1 MTVITATAPAKVNL
15 VFEVGPLKSNGYHDV
30 NTLFLALDLREEV
43 TVSKALPG
51 TGISIF
57 VKGDGLPSRHVAAV
71 PTDSSNLVAKVA
83 LLLSQKLGIDTPDI
97 QIDILKRIPVAGGMA
112 GGSSDAAAMLV
123 AFNEYAHQEFGT
135 TRLSTAELMDV
146 AAELGSDISFCVLG
160 QLAIGTGRGEQLQP
174 INSLPFETHWVLAI
188 SPQGLSTPSVYAKFD
203 ELGASSDFSDLS
215 QLAGSVDS
223 VQALASVLS
232 NSLQAAALALMPQLE
247 SLIEE
252 IEGLGALRAIVS
264 GSGPTIAA
272 LCYSK
277 DQAMEIANTL
287 NERGIFALTAGSPA
301 LGANLE
307 A

>member
-1 MTVITATAPAKVNL
+1 MSSITASAPAKVNL
-15 VFEVGPLKSNGYHDV
+15 VFEVGPLKPNGFHDV
-30 NTLFLALDLREEV
+30 NSLFLALNLREEV

-57 VKGDGLPSRHVAAV
+57 VHGEGLPARHVAAV

-83 LLLSQKLGIDTPDI
+83 VLLSQKLGIETPDI

-112 GGSSDAAAMLV
+112 GGSADAAAMLI

-135 TRLSTAELMDV
+135 TKLSKEELMEV

-160 QLAIGTGRGEQLQP
+160 ELAIGTGRGEQLKP
-174 INSLPFETHWVLAI
+174 VTPFAFETHWVLAI
-188 SPQGLSTPSVYAKFD
+188 SQQGLSTPSVYAKFD
-203 ELGASSDFSDLS
+203 ELGQSAEFSDLS
-215 QLAGSVDS
+215 QLVDS
-223 VQALASVLS
+223 VHTVEELALKLG
-232 NSLQAAALALMPQLE
+232 NGLQSSAVALMPQLE
-247 SLIEE
+247 SLIGE
-252 IEGLGALRAIVS
+252 IESLGALKAIVS

-272 LCYSK
+272 LCSSN
-277 DQAMEIANTL
+277 DQAVEIAKSL
-287 NERGIFALTAGSPA
+287 NERGIFALTAGSQA

>member
-1 MTVITATAPAKVNL
+1 MTIITATAPAKVNL
-15 VFEVGPLKSNGYHDV
+15 VFEVGPLQANGYHDV

-57 VKGDGLPSRHVAAV
+57 VKGDGLPSRHLAAV

-83 LLLSQKLGIDTPDI
+83 VLLAQKLGIETTDI

-112 GGSSDAAAMLV
+112 GGSADAAAMLV

-135 TRLSTAELMDV
+135 AKLSTEKLMDV

-160 QLAIGTGRGEQLQP
+160 QLAVGTGRGEQLQ
-174 INSLPFETHWVLAI
+174 SVTPFPFDTHWVLAI

-203 ELGASSDFSDLS
+203 ELGVLPNFSDLMQVS
-215 QLAGSVDS
+215 GSIISLD
-223 VQALASVLS
+223 ALALALS
-232 NSLQAAALALMPQLE
+232 NGLQDAALALMPQLE

-272 LCYSK
+272 LCSSK
-277 DQAMEIANTL
+277 DQAIEIAKTL

>member
-15 VFEVGPLKSNGYHDV
+15 VFEVGPLKPNGYHDV
-30 NTLFLALDLREEV
+30 NSLFLALDLREEV
-43 TVSKALPG
+43 TVSNALPG

-57 VKGDGLPSRHVAAV
+57 VKGDGLPLRHVAAV

-83 LLLSQKLGIDTPDI
+83 VLLSQKLGIETPDI

-112 GGSSDAAAMLV
+112 GGSADAAAMLV

-135 TRLSTAELMDV
+135 TRVSTAELMDV

-160 QLAIGTGRGEQLQP
+160 QLAIGTGRGEQLQQVNP
-174 INSLPFETHWVLAI
+174 LPFETHWVLAI

-203 ELGASSDFSDLS
+203 EIGSSSEFSDLS
-215 QLAGSVDS
+215 QVSGSLDS
-223 VQALASVLS
+223 VEALASVLS
-232 NSLQAAALALMPQLE
+232 NGLQDAALALMPQLD

-252 IEGLGALRAIVS
+252 IEGLGALKAIVS

-272 LCYSK
+272 LCSSK
-277 DQAMEIANTL
+277 DQAIEIVKTL

>member
-1 MTVITATAPAKVNL
+1 MTIVTATAPAKVNL
-15 VFEVGPLKSNGYHDV
+15 VFEVGPLQANGYHDV

-57 VKGDGLPSRHVAAV
+57 VKGDGLPSRHLAAV

-83 LLLSQKLGIDTPDI
+83 VLLSQKLDIETPDI

-112 GGSSDAAAMLV
+112 GGSADAAAMLV

-135 TRLSTAELMDV
+135 ARLSTEELMDV

-160 QLAIGTGRGEQLQP
+160 QLAVGTGRGEQLQ
-174 INSLPFETHWVLAI
+174 SVTPFPFDTHWVLAI
-188 SPQGLSTPSVYAKFD
+188 SPQGLSTPSVYAMFD
-203 ELGASSDFSDLS
+203 ELGVLPNFSDLMQVS
-215 QLAGSVDS
+215 GSITSLD
-223 VQALASVLS
+223 ALALALS
-232 NSLQAAALALMPQLE
+232 NGLQDAALALMPQLE

-252 IEGLGALRAIVS
+252 IEGLGALKAIVS

-272 LCYSK
+272 LCSSK
-277 DQAMEIANTL
+277 DQAIEIAKTL

>member
-15 VFEVGPLKSNGYHDV
+15 VFEVGPLQANGYHDV

-57 VKGDGLPSRHVAAV
+57 VKGDGLPSRHLAAV
-71 PTDSSNLVAKVA
+71 PTDSSNLVANVA
-83 LLLSQKLGIDTPDI
+83 VLLSQKLGIETTDI

-112 GGSSDAAAMLV
+112 GGSADAAAMLV

-135 TRLSTAELMDV
+135 AKLSTEELMDV

-160 QLAIGTGRGEQLQP
+160 QLAVGTGRGEQLQ
-174 INSLPFETHWVLAI
+174 SVTPFPFDTHWVLAI

-203 ELGASSDFSDLS
+203 ELGVLPNFSDLMQVS
-215 QLAGSVDS
+215 GSITSLD
-223 VQALASVLS
+223 ALALALS
-232 NSLQAAALALMPQLE
+232 NGLQDAALALMPQLE

-272 LCYSK
+272 LCSSK
-277 DQAMEIANTL
+277 DQAMGIANTL

>member
-1 MTVITATAPAKVNL
+1 MTIITATAPAKVNL
-15 VFEVGPLKSNGYHDV
+15 VFEVGPLKANGYHDV

-83 LLLSQKLGIDTPDI
+83 VLLAQKIGIETTDI

-112 GGSSDAAAMLV
+112 GGSADAAAMLV

-135 TRLSTAELMDV
+135 TRLSTEELMDV

-160 QLAIGTGRGEQLQP
+160 QLALGTGRGEQLQSVTP
-174 INSLPFETHWVLAI
+174 FPFETHWVLAI

-203 ELGASSDFSDLS
+203 ELGALPNFSDLMQVS
-215 QLAGSVDS
+215 GSIISLD
-223 VQALASVLS
+223 ALALALS
-232 NSLQAAALALMPQLE
+232 NGLQDAALALMPQLE

-252 IEGLGALRAIVS
+252 IEGFGALKAIVS

-272 LCYSK
+272 LCSSK
-277 DQAMEIANTL
+277 DQAMEIAKTL

>member
-1 MTVITATAPAKVNL
+1 MTIITATAPAKVNL
-15 VFEVGPLKSNGYHDV
+15 VFEVGPLKANGYHDV

-83 LLLSQKLGIDTPDI
+83 VLLSQKLDIETPDI

-112 GGSSDAAAMLV
+112 GGSADAAAMLV

-135 TRLSTAELMDV
+135 AKLSTEELMDV

-160 QLAIGTGRGEQLQP
+160 QLAVGTGRGEQLQ
-174 INSLPFETHWVLAI
+174 SVTPFPFDTHWVLAI

-203 ELGASSDFSDLS
+203 ELGVLPNFSDLMQVS
-215 QLAGSVDS
+215 GSITSLDALVLA
-223 VQALASVLS
+223 LS
-232 NSLQAAALALMPQLE
+232 NGLQDAALALMPQLE
-247 SLIEE
+247 SLIGE
-252 IEGLGALRAIVS
+252 IEGLGALKGIVS

-272 LCYSK
+272 LCSSK
-277 DQAMEIANTL
+277 DQAIEIAKTL

>member
-1 MTVITATAPAKVNL
+1 MTIVTATAPAKVNL
-15 VFEVGPLKSNGYHDV
+15 VFEVGPLQANGYHDV

-57 VKGDGLPSRHVAAV
+57 VKGDGLPSRHLAAV

-83 LLLSQKLGIDTPDI
+83 VLLSQKLDIETPDI

-112 GGSSDAAAMLV
+112 GGSADAAAMLV

-135 TRLSTAELMDV
+135 ARLSTEELMDV

-160 QLAIGTGRGEQLQP
+160 QLAVGTGRGEQLQ
-174 INSLPFETHWVLAI
+174 SVTPFPFDTHWVLAI
-188 SPQGLSTPSVYAKFD
+188 SPQGLSTPSVYAMFD
-203 ELGASSDFSDLS
+203 ELGVLPNFSDLMQVS
-215 QLAGSVDS
+215 GSITSLD
-223 VQALASVLS
+223 ALALALS
-232 NSLQAAALALMPQLE
+232 NGLQVAAIALMPQLE

-252 IEGLGALRAIVS
+252 IEGFGALKAIVS

-272 LCYSK
+272 LCSSK
-277 DQAMEIANTL
+277 DQAIEIAKTL

>member
-1 MTVITATAPAKVNL
+1 MIIITATAPAKVNL
-15 VFEVGPLKSNGYHDV
+15 VFEVGPLKANGYHDV

-57 VKGDGLPSRHVAAV
+57 VKGDGLPSRHLAAV

-83 LLLSQKLGIDTPDI
+83 VLLAQKLGIETPDI

-112 GGSSDAAAMLV
+112 GGSADAAAMLV

-135 TRLSTAELMDV
+135 AKLSRDELMDV

-160 QLAIGTGRGEQLQP
+160 QLAVGTGRGEQLQ
-174 INSLPFETHWVLAI
+174 SVTPFPFDTHWVLAI

-203 ELGASSDFSDLS
+203 ELGVLPNFSDLMQVS
-215 QLAGSVDS
+215 GSMTS
-223 VQALASVLS
+223 INALALALS
-232 NSLQAAALALMPQLE
+232 NGLQDAALALMPQLE

-252 IEGLGALRAIVS
+252 IEGFGALRAIVS

-272 LCYSK
+272 LCSSK
-277 DQAMEIANTL
+277 DQAIEIAKTL

>member
-15 VFEVGPLKSNGYHDV
+15 VFEVGPLKPNGYHDV
-30 NTLFLALDLREEV
+30 NSLFLALDLREEV
-43 TVSKALPG
+43 TISKALPG
-51 TGISIF
+51 TDISIF
-57 VKGDGLPSRHVAAV
+57 VNGEGLPSRHITAV

-83 LLLSQKLGIDTPDI
+83 ILLSQKLGIETPDI

-112 GGSSDAAAMLV
+112 GGSADAAAMLV
-123 AFNEYAHQEFGT
+123 AFNEFAHQEFGSE
-135 TRLSTAELMDV
+135 RLSTAELLDV

-174 INSLPFETHWVLAI
+174 VNPFPFETHWVLAV

-203 ELGASSDFSDLS
+203 ELGVSSDFSDLR
-215 QLAGSVDS
+215 QRAGSVDS
-223 VQALASVLS
+223 VEALASVLS
-232 NSLQAAALALMPQLE
+232 NGLQDAALALMPQLE

-252 IEGLGALRAIVS
+252 IEGLGALKAIVS

-272 LCYSK
+272 LCSSK
-277 DQAMEIANTL
+277 DQAIEIAKTL
-287 NERGIFALTAGSPA
+287 NEEGIFALTAGSPA

>member
-1 MTVITATAPAKVNL
+1 VN
-15 VFEVGPLKSNGYHDV
+15 S
-30 NTLFLALDLREEV
+30 LFLALDLREEV
-43 TVSKALPG
+43 TVSNALPG

-57 VKGDGLPSRHVAAV
+57 VNGEGLPSRHITAV

-83 LLLSQKLGIDTPDI
+83 VLLSQKLDIDTPDI

-112 GGSSDAAAMLV
+112 GGSADAAAMLV

-135 TRLSTAELMDV
+135 TRVSTAELMDV

-188 SPQGLSTPSVYAKFD
+188 SSQGLSTPSVYAKFD
-203 ELGASSDFSDLS
+203 ELGASSAFSDLS
-215 QLAGSVDS
+215 QVAGSLDS
-223 VQALASVLS
+223 VEALASVLS
-232 NSLQAAALALMPQLE
+232 NSLQDAALALMPQLE
-247 SLIEE
+247 SQIEE
-252 IEGLGALRAIVS
+252 IEGLGALKAIVS

-272 LCYSK
+272 LCSSK
-277 DQAMEIANTL
+277 DQAIEIAKTL

>member
-15 VFEVGPLKSNGYHDV
+15 VFEVGPLKPNGYHDV
-30 NTLFLALDLREEV
+30 NSLFLALDLREEV
-43 TVSKALPG
+43 TVSNALPG

-57 VKGDGLPSRHVAAV
+57 VKGDGLPLRHVTAV

-83 LLLSQKLGIDTPDI
+83 VLLSQKLGIETPDI

-112 GGSSDAAAMLV
+112 GGSADAAAMLV

-160 QLAIGTGRGEQLQP
+160 QLAIGTGRGEQLQQVNP
-174 INSLPFETHWVLAI
+174 LPFETHWVLAI

-203 ELGASSDFSDLS
+203 EIGSSSEFSDLS
-215 QLAGSVDS
+215 QVSGSLDS
-223 VQALASVLS
+223 VEALASVLS
-232 NSLQAAALALMPQLE
+232 NGLQDAALALMPQLD

-252 IEGLGALRAIVS
+252 IEGLGALKAIVS

-272 LCYSK
+272 LCSSK
-277 DQAMEIANTL
+277 DQAIEIVKTL
-287 NERGIFALTAGSPA
+287 NERGIFALTAGSPS

>member
-1 MTVITATAPAKVNL
+1 MTIITATGPAKVNL
-15 VFEVGPLKSNGYHDV
+15 VFEAGPLQANGYHDV

-57 VKGDGLPSRHVAAV
+57 VKGDGLPSRHLAAV

-83 LLLSQKLGIDTPDI
+83 VLLAQKLGIETTDI

-112 GGSSDAAAMLV
+112 GGSADAAAMLV
-123 AFNEYAHQEFGT
+123 AFNEYAHQEFET
-135 TRLSTAELMDV
+135 AKLSRDELMDV

-160 QLAIGTGRGEQLQP
+160 QLAVGTGRGEQLQ
-174 INSLPFETHWVLAI
+174 SVTPFPFDTHWVLAI
-188 SPQGLSTPSVYAKFD
+188 SPQGLSTPSVYAMFD
-203 ELGASSDFSDLS
+203 ELGVLPNFSDLMQVS
-215 QLAGSVDS
+215 GSITSLD
-223 VQALASVLS
+223 ALALALS
-232 NSLQAAALALMPQLE
+232 NGLQDAALALMPQLE

-252 IEGLGALRAIVS
+252 IEGFGALKAIVS

-272 LCYSK
+272 LCSSK
-277 DQAMEIANTL
+277 DQAIEIAKTL

>member
-1 MTVITATAPAKVNL
+1 MTAITATAPAKVNL
-15 VFEVGPLKSNGYHDV
+15 VFEVGPLKPNGYHDV
-30 NTLFLALDLREEV
+30 NSLFLALDLREEI
-43 TVSKALPG
+43 TVSNALPG

-83 LLLSQKLGIDTPDI
+83 VLLSQKLGIETPDI
-97 QIDILKRIPVAGGMA
+97 QIDIFKRIPVAGGMA
-112 GGSSDAAAMLV
+112 GGSADAAAMLV

-135 TRLSTAELMDV
+135 TRLSTEELMDV

-174 INSLPFETHWVLAI
+174 VHPLSFETHWVLAI
-188 SPQGLSTPSVYAKFD
+188 SPQGLSTPTVYAKFD
-203 ELGASSDFSDLS
+203 ELGASREFSDLS
-215 QLAGSVDS
+215 QVFGSLDS
-223 VQALASVLS
+223 VEALASILS
-232 NSLQAAALALMPQLE
+232 NGLQDAALALMPQLE
-247 SLIEE
+247 SLIEG
-252 IEGLGALRAIVS
+252 IEGLGALKAIVS

-272 LCYSK
+272 LCSSK
-277 DQAMEIANTL
+277 DQAIEIAKTL
-287 NERGIFALTAGSPA
+287 NERGILALTAGSPA

>member
-1 MTVITATAPAKVNL
+1 MTIVTATAPAKVNL

-57 VKGDGLPSRHVAAV
+57 VKGDGLPSRHLAAV

-83 LLLSQKLGIDTPDI
+83 VLLAQKLGIETTDI

-112 GGSSDAAAMLV
+112 GGSADAAAMLV

-135 TRLSTAELMDV
+135 AKLSTEELMDV

-160 QLAIGTGRGEQLQP
+160 QLAVGTGRGEQLQSVTP
-174 INSLPFETHWVLAI
+174 FPFETHWVLAI
-188 SPQGLSTPSVYAKFD
+188 SPQGLSTPSVYAMFD
-203 ELGASSDFSDLS
+203 ELGVLPNFSDLMQVS
-215 QLAGSVDS
+215 GSITSLD
-223 VQALASVLS
+223 ALALALS
-232 NSLQAAALALMPQLE
+232 NGLQDAALALMPQLE

-272 LCYSK
+272 LCSSK
-277 DQAMEIANTL
+277 DQAIEIAKTL

>member
-15 VFEVGPLKSNGYHDV
+15 VFEVGPLKPNGYHDV
-30 NTLFLALDLREEV
+30 NSLFLALDLREEV
-43 TVSKALPG
+43 TVSNALPG

-57 VKGDGLPSRHVAAV
+57 VKGDGLPLRHVAAV

-83 LLLSQKLGIDTPDI
+83 VLLSQKLGIETPDI

-112 GGSSDAAAMLV
+112 GGSADAAAMLV
-123 AFNEYAHQEFGT
+123 AFNEYAHREFGT

-203 ELGASSDFSDLS
+203 ELGASSEFSDLS
-215 QLAGSVDS
+215 QVSGSVTS
-223 VQALASVLS
+223 VEALASVLS
-232 NSLQAAALALMPQLE
+232 NGLQDAALALMPQLE

-252 IEGLGALRAIVS
+252 IEGLGALKAIVS

-272 LCYSK
+272 LCSSK
-277 DQAMEIANTL
+277 DQAIEIVKTL
-287 NERGIFALTAGSPA
+287 NERGIFALTAGSPS

>member
-15 VFEVGPLKSNGYHDV
+15 VFEVGPLQANGYHDV

-57 VKGDGLPSRHVAAV
+57 VKGDGLPSRHVTAV

-83 LLLSQKLGIDTPDI
+83 ILLSQKLGIETPDI

-112 GGSSDAAAMLV
+112 GGSADAAAMLV

-188 SPQGLSTPSVYAKFD
+188 SPQGLSTPSVYAMFD
-203 ELGASSDFSDLS
+203 ELGVLPNFSDLMQVS
-215 QLAGSVDS
+215 GSITSLD
-223 VQALASVLS
+223 ALALALS
-232 NSLQAAALALMPQLE
+232 NGLQDAALALMPQLE

-277 DQAMEIANTL
+277 DQAMEIAKTL

-301 LGANLE
+301 LGANLG

>member
-57 VKGDGLPSRHVAAV
+57 VKGDGLPSRHLAAV

-83 LLLSQKLGIDTPDI
+83 VLLSQKLDIETPDI

-112 GGSSDAAAMLV
+112 GGSADAAAMLV

-135 TRLSTAELMDV
+135 AKLSTEELIDV

-160 QLAIGTGRGEQLQP
+160 QLAVGTGRGEQLQ
-174 INSLPFETHWVLAI
+174 SVTPFPFDTHWVLAI

-203 ELGASSDFSDLS
+203 ELGVLPNFSDLMQVS
-215 QLAGSVDS
+215 GSITSLD
-223 VQALASVLS
+223 ALAIALS
-232 NSLQAAALALMPQLE
+232 NGLQDAALALMPQLE

-272 LCYSK
+272 LCSSK
-277 DQAMEIANTL
+277 DKAMGIAKTL

>member
-1 MTVITATAPAKVNL
+1 MTIITATAPAKVNL
-15 VFEVGPLKSNGYHDV
+15 VFEVGPLKANGYHDV

-83 LLLSQKLGIDTPDI
+83 VLLAQKIGIETTDI

-112 GGSSDAAAMLV
+112 GGSADAAAMLV

-135 TRLSTAELMDV
+135 TKLSTEELMDV

-160 QLAIGTGRGEQLQP
+160 QLALGTGRGEQLQSVTP
-174 INSLPFETHWVLAI
+174 FPFETHWVLAI

-203 ELGASSDFSDLS
+203 ELGALPNFSDLMQVS
-215 QLAGSVDS
+215 GSIISLD
-223 VQALASVLS
+223 ALALALS
-232 NSLQAAALALMPQLE
+232 NGLQDAALALMPQLE

-252 IEGLGALRAIVS
+252 IEGFGALKAIVS

-272 LCYSK
+272 LCSSK
-277 DQAMEIANTL
+277 DQAMEIAKTL

>member
-1 MTVITATAPAKVNL
+1 MTIITATAPAKVNL

-57 VKGDGLPSRHVAAV
+57 VKGDGLPSRHLAAV

-83 LLLSQKLGIDTPDI
+83 VLLAQKIGIETPDI

-112 GGSSDAAAMLV
+112 GGSADAAAMLV

-135 TRLSTAELMDV
+135 TRLSTEELMDV

-160 QLAIGTGRGEQLQP
+160 QLAVGTGRGEQLQSVTP
-174 INSLPFETHWVLAI
+174 FPFETHWVLAI

-203 ELGASSDFSDLS
+203 ELGVLPNFSDLMQVS
-215 QLAGSVDS
+215 GSITSLD
-223 VQALASVLS
+223 ALAIALS
-232 NSLQAAALALMPQLE
+232 NGLQDAALALMPQLE

-277 DQAMEIANTL
+277 DQAIEIAKTL

>member
-1 MTVITATAPAKVNL
+1 
-15 VFEVGPLKSNGYHDV
+15 
-30 NTLFLALDLREEV
+30 
-43 TVSKALPG
+43 
-51 TGISIF
+51 
-57 VKGDGLPSRHVAAV
+57 
-71 PTDSSNLVAKVA
+71 
-83 LLLSQKLGIDTPDI
+83 
-97 QIDILKRIPVAGGMA
+97 MA
-112 GGSSDAAAMLV
+112 GGSADAAAMLV

-135 TRLSTAELMDV
+135 AKLSTEELMDV

-160 QLAIGTGRGEQLQP
+160 QLAVGTGRGEQLQ
-174 INSLPFETHWVLAI
+174 SVTQFPFDTHWVLAI

-203 ELGASSDFSDLS
+203 ELGVLPNFSDLMQVS
-215 QLAGSVDS
+215 GSITSLD
-223 VQALASVLS
+223 ALALALS
-232 NSLQAAALALMPQLE
+232 NGLQDAALALMPQLE

-277 DQAMEIANTL
+277 DQAMGIADTL
-287 NERGIFALTAGSPA
+287 NERGIFALTAGSPS

>member
-15 VFEVGPLKSNGYHDV
+15 VFEVGPLKPNGYHDV
-30 NTLFLALDLREEV
+30 NSLFLALDLREEV
-43 TVSKALPG
+43 TVSKALAG

-83 LLLSQKLGIDTPDI
+83 LLLSQKLGIEAPDI

-112 GGSSDAAAMLV
+112 GGSADAAAMLV
-123 AFNEYAHQEFGT
+123 AFNEYAHQNFGT
-135 TRLSTAELMDV
+135 TRLTTAELMDV

-203 ELGASSDFSDLS
+203 EIGSSSEFSDLR
-215 QLAGSVDS
+215 QVAGSLDS
-223 VQALASVLS
+223 VEALASVLS
-232 NSLQAAALALMPQLE
+232 NGLQAAALALMPQLE
-247 SLIEE
+247 SLIGE
-252 IEGLGALRAIVS
+252 IEGLGALKAIVS

-272 LCYSK
+272 LCSSK
-277 DQAMEIANTL
+277 DQAIEIAKTL